1 MPIPELRRDHVPEFT
16 LQPGDARYPQ
26 QLARI
31 SEPPTLYVRG
41 HLPQDMR
48 AVACVG
54 TRNPTHWG
62 RVVTERIV
70 RQLVAEGYSIV
81 SGLAVGIDAVAH
93 KIALEAGGHTVAV
106 LPCSLDQLYPR
117 CHRELVDKILAS
129 GGALVSPYPPGHRMN
144 RGSFVRRN
152 RLQSGL
158 SLATVIMQC
167 APNSGTMHTARFAR
181 EQERLL
187 CVTEPAGAYAEE
199 AQSQGNKELLRTP
212 GCLPLRSAADYPAL
226 LQKLRSIR

>member
-1 MPIPELRRDHVPEFT
+1 MPIPEIRRDHIPELT
-16 LQPGDARYPQ
+16 LQPGGPGYPQ

-31 SEPPTLYVRG
+31 SEPPQLYVRG
-41 HLPQDMR
+41 HLPQNMR

-54 TRNPTHWG
+54 TRKPTRWG

-70 RQLVAEGYSIV
+70 GQIVAAGYSIV

-93 KIALEAGGHTVAV
+93 QTALDAGGHTVAV

-117 CHRELVDKILAS
+117 CHRDLAERIIAS
-129 GGALVSPYPPGHRMN
+129 GGTLVSPYAPGHRMN
-144 RGSFVRRN
+144 RGSFIRRN

-167 APNSGTMHTARFAR
+167 APNSGTMHTARYTR

-187 CVTEPAGAYAEE
+187 CVTEPSGRYAEE
-199 AQSQGNKELLRTP
+199 AQSLGNKTLLRTP
-212 GCLPLRSAADYPAL
+212 GCLPLRSASDYPSL
-226 LQKLRSIR
+226 LQKLRSLR